1 MILTA
6 HIVLLLLFVSVTVVL
21 LIAAVVNRVR
31 IQPARMIWYQKG
43 LMSGFGW
50 SMLFLVMFLGAI
62 VYAGVTENS
71 YYLYLGL
78 GYLAGGICWCVA
90 MRLSSAT
97 IITDFAVVKDTS
109 KCGNVLCWNQ
119 VVDFFIHDKGRML
132 QYTFLYVNN
141 EGLHA
146 RFDVQV
152 PRTYQRSF
160 NNIVHRSI
168 ERKKSFTPEKA
179 YG

>member
-1 MILTA
+1 VILTA
-6 HIVLLLLFVSVTVVL
+6 HIVLLLLFVTVTAVL
-21 LIAAVVNRVR
+21 LMAAVVNRLR
-31 IQPARMIWYQKG
+31 IQPARMIWYHKG
-43 LMSGFGW
+43 LISGIGW
-50 SMLFLVMFLGAI
+50 SSLFLVMFVGAI
-62 VYAGVTENS
+62 IYAGITENS
-71 YYLYLGL
+71 LYLYLGL
-78 GYLAGGICWCVA
+78 GYLIGGICWCVA

-97 IITDFAVVKDTS
+97 IITDFAIVKDTS

-119 VVDFFIHDKGRML
+119 VVDFFIHDKGRTL

-141 EGLHA
+141 EGVHA

-152 PRTYQRSF
+152 PHTYQRGFS
-160 NNIVHRSI
+160 NMVHRCV